1 MNALT
6 QYSNYKKVLLDAS
19 SGDRLAIRRGEYT
32 GSTSG
37 LAPGF
42 VQGNVVILPA
52 AYADDFFTFCHK
64 NPTPCPLIA
73 VSEVGD
79 PSLPELGSSL
89 DIRYDIPEYLTF
101 RDGVRAESLN
111 NLETVWRDDLVTFV
125 LGCSFSFE
133 DALQSAGIS
142 VRNIDSCV
150 NVSMFRTNIPTT
162 PVGPFK
168 GNLVVTMRP
177 FSARDA
183 IRAVQITTRLPKAHG
198 APVHLGDPA
207 QIGIRD
213 LSQPEFG
220 DPVDIKPGE
229 MPVYWGCGV
238 TTQVAL
244 EGAKLPFAI
253 THAPGKMLITE
264 RLNEE
269 LAVL

>member
-1 MNALT
+1 VL
-6 QYSNYKKVLLDAS
+6 QPYSKYKNSQLQESQAH
-19 SGDRLAIRRGEYT
+19 RIAIRSGEYQGT
-32 GSTSG
+32 TSG

-52 AYADDFFTFCHK
+52 SYADDFYKSCQQS
-64 NPTPCPLIA
+64 PTPCPLIS
-73 VSEVGD
+73 VSEPGD
-79 PSLPELGSSL
+79 PTMPSLGQNL
-89 DIRYDIPEYLTF
+89 DIRYDVPEYLVF
-101 RDGVRAESLN
+101 RDGQRAESLFD
-111 NLETVWRDDLVTFV
+111 LDSVWRDDLVTFV

-133 DALQSAGIS
+133 DALQSAGIP
-142 VRNIDSCV
+142 VRNVDSCL
-150 NVSMFRTNIPTT
+150 NVSMFRTNIPTH

-177 FSARDA
+177 FSPKNA

-198 APVHLGDPA
+198 APVHLGDPSL
-207 QIGIRD
+207 IGIRD

-220 DPVDIKPGE
+220 DAVTVMNDEIPVF
-229 MPVYWGCGV
+229 WGCGV

-253 THAPGKMLITE
+253 THMPGKMIITE
-264 RLNEE
+264 LLNEE

>member
-1 MNALT
+1 
-6 QYSNYKKVLLDAS
+6 
-19 SGDRLAIRRGEYT
+19 
-32 GSTSG
+32 
-37 LAPGF
+37 
-42 VQGNVVILPA
+42 
-52 AYADDFFTFCHK
+52 
-64 NPTPCPLIA
+64 
-73 VSEVGD
+73 
-79 PSLPELGSSL
+79 
-89 DIRYDIPEYLTF
+89 
-101 RDGVRAESLN
+101 
-111 NLETVWRDDLVTFV
+111 
-125 LGCSFSFE
+125 
-133 DALQSAGIS
+133 
-142 VRNIDSCV
+142 
-150 NVSMFRTNIPTT
+150 MFRTNIPTT